1 MLIVVRHGR
10 TAANAAGLLQ
20 GRIDLDL
27 DDHGK
32 AQAAAIARAL
42 RTVDAVVTSPLRR
55 ARQTADT
62 FGLAAKVDE
71 RWIELD
77 YGAWDE
83 VPVKGVPAEQWTAWR
98 ADPNFEPPG
107 GESLV
112 TLQERVEDA
121 CRELSGYAADRDI
134 AVVTHVSPI
143 KAAVSWALGVGAG
156 VTWRMNVAQAS
167 ISRIR
172 IGPLGP
178 VLVSF
183 NETSHLDG

>member
-27 DDHGK
+27 DDQGR
-32 AQAAAIARAL
+32 AQAVAIAQAFAH
-42 RTVDAVVTSPLRR
+42 VDAVVTSPLRR
-55 ARQTADT
+55 ARQTAEA
-62 FGLAAKVDE
+62 FGVPAMVDE

-77 YGAWDE
+77 YGDWDQ
-83 VPVKGVPAEQWTAWR
+83 VPIRGVSPEQWASWR
-98 ADPNFEPPG
+98 ADPAFEPPG
-107 GESLV
+107 GESLLA
-112 TLQERVEDA
+112 LQRRVEGA
-121 CRELSGYAADRDI
+121 CAELMEEAAHRDI
-134 AVVTHVSPI
+134 AIVSHVSPI
-143 KAAVSWALGVGAG
+143 KAAVAWALGVDAG

-172 IGPLGP
+172 VGPQGP

-183 NETSHLDG
+183 NETSHLGG